1 MKLFQIAIC
10 VLMFYFSSHA
20 WAQDCK
26 PDRSGQDKISKQQY
40 DYWLKTVSTSN
51 VAITVIVG
59 RSGFFNWV
67 NVRIEKQEAP
77 ATPNTQFQ
85 APLHG
90 EKGNTFYFGLKNGEP
105 LTFVATSVS
114 NNAHVSGSF
123 LAGLTGK
130 NLYTVVELSA
140 DLQDK
145 DMATLKDAL
154 TRRQVDAV
162 RIMLAGDNVIGANV
176 SDKDGL
182 SLMGKFECFY
192 QWLDKKG
199 IDLTAP
205 DPPAV
210 PPSDLSLAGK
220 YIRKN
225 KASDYIELKPDG
237 TFSLQFDGFSL
248 GGNYK
253 IQADTLSTQVSHGP
267 ASTARISG
275 NILTFSDGNV
285 YERQQSETQKTA
297 TTPQLTLEQVI
308 QMVTAKLPDDVIIST
323 IRKSGSK
330 FNVTPEAL
338 IKLKAAG
345 ASDAVLRAMME

>member
-1 MKLFQIAIC
+1 
-10 VLMFYFSSHA
+10 
-20 WAQDCK
+20 
-26 PDRSGQDKISKQQY
+26 
-40 DYWLKTVSTSN
+40 
-51 VAITVIVG
+51 VIVG
-59 RSGFFNWV
+59 RSGFLNWV

-90 EKGNTFYFGLKNGEP
+90 EKGNSFYFGLKNGEP

-145 DMATLKDAL
+145 EMATLKDAL
-154 TRRQVDAV
+154 TRKQIDAV
-162 RIMLAGDNVIGANV
+162 RIVLAGDNVIGATVN
-176 SDKDGL
+176 DKDSM
-182 SLMGKFECFY
+182 SLMEKFGCFY
-192 QWLDKKG
+192 QWLDKNG

-205 DPPAV
+205 DPPPV
-210 PPSDLSLAGK
+210 PPSDLSITGK

-225 KASDYIELKPDG
+225 KASDSIELKPDG
-237 TFSLQFDGFSL
+237 TFSLEFNGISY

-253 IQADTLSTQVSHGP
+253 IQGNTLSTQVSHGP
-267 ASTARISG
+267 TSAAHLNG
-275 NILTFSDGNV
+275 NTLTFSDGNV
-285 YERQQSETQKTA
+285 YEKQAETQKAA
-297 TTPQLTLEQVI
+297 TPAQLTIDQII
-308 QMVTAKLPDDVIIST
+308 QMVGAKLPDDVIIMT

-330 FNVTPEAL
+330 FDLTPDAL
-338 IKLKAAG
+338 IKLKTAG
-345 ASDAVLRAMME
+345 VSDAVLRAMMQ

>member
-1 MKLFQIAIC
+1 
-10 VLMFYFSSHA
+10 
-20 WAQDCK
+20 
-26 PDRSGQDKISKQQY
+26 
-40 DYWLKTVSTSN
+40 
-51 VAITVIVG
+51 
-59 RSGFFNWV
+59 
-67 NVRIEKQEAP
+67 
-77 ATPNTQFQ
+77 
-85 APLHG
+85 
-90 EKGNTFYFGLKNGEP
+90 
-105 LTFVATSVS
+105 
-114 NNAHVSGSF
+114 
-123 LAGLTGK
+123 
-130 NLYTVVELSA
+130 
-140 DLQDK
+140 
-145 DMATLKDAL
+145 
-154 TRRQVDAV
+154 
-162 RIMLAGDNVIGANV
+162 
-176 SDKDGL
+176 
-182 SLMGKFECFY
+182 
-192 QWLDKKG
+192 LDKQG

-210 PPSDLSLAGK
+210 PPSDLSIAGK

-225 KASDYIELKPDG
+225 KVSDYIELKPDG

-253 IQADTLSTQVSHGP
+253 IQADTLSAQVSHGP

-285 YERQQSETQKTA
+285 YERQQSETRKAA

-345 ASDAVLRAMME
+345 ASDAVLRAMTQ